1 MASEKQLQANR
12 ANARNST
19 GPKTLAGKAR
29 SRLNSRKHGLTAKML
44 IIVGE
49 NADDFDQLR
58 AELLEEHEPQSVLEC
73 ELVERL
79 AGILWRLRRVPFF
92 EAAIIGARQVD
103 AAEVARRAPSRCDDA
118 EQDDDD
124 EMSDEELS
132 VHVGGALIHDSTYG
146 DGLGKLARHE
156 TGGRTRDL
164 FVADPPCSLF
174 SAIRDLHLGTSKY
187 LPVRPPDVGWWRSMR
202 MPTS

>member
-1 MASEKQLQANR
+1 
-12 ANARNST
+12 
-19 GPKTLAGKAR
+19 
-29 SRLNSRKHGLTAKML
+29 
-44 IIVGE
+44 
-49 NADDFDQLR
+49 LR

-92 EAAIIGARQVD
+92 EAAIIDARQVD
-103 AAEVARRAPSRCDDA
+103 AAEFARRSPSRCDDA

-132 VHVGGALIHDSTYG
+132 AHVGGALIHDSTYG

-156 TGGRTRDL
+156 TTLMNAVAKTLQMLFLLQGSRSHNEGDAVVIEATALPRGRGEGSI
-164 FVADPPCSLF
+164 A
-174 SAIRDLHLGTSKY
+174 A
-187 LPVRPPDVGWWRSMR
+187 
-202 MPTS
+202 